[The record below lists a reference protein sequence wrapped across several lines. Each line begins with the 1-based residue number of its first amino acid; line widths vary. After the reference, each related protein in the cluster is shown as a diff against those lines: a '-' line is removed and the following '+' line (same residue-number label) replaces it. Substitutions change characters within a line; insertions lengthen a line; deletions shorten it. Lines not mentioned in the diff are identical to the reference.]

1 MLGERKRECT
11 EERQDLGTL
20 DPQGLP
26 GGRGLN
32 VSLSRKKGLGRL
44 FLRSSK
50 SNPGWQKEGHL

>member
-20 DPQGLP
+20 NPQGLP

-32 VSLSRKKGLGRL
+32 SSLSRKKGLGRL

-50 SNPGWQKEGHL
+50 RNPG

>member
-1 MLGERKRECT
+1 MRRQAQEMRQEGEVEGK
-11 EERQDLGTL
+11 L
-20 DPQGLP
+20 
-26 GGRGLN
+26 GRGLN